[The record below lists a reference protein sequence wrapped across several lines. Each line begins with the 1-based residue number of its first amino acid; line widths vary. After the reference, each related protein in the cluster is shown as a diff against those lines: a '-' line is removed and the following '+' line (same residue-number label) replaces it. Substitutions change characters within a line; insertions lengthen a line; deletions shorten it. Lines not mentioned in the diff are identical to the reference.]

1 MLLTTTL
8 SLRRKRS
15 AAEIP
20 PAKAKVTA
28 QAVHP
33 EQMRGI

>member
-20 PAKAKVTA
+20 PAKAASDKLFILSRC
-28 QAVHP
+28 
-33 EQMRGI
+33 E